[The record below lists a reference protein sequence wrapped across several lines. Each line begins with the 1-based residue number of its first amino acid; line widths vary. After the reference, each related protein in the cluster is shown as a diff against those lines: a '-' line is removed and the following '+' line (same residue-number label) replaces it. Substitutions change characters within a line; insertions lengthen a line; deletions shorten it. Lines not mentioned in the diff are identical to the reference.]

1 MNWYKQSQENKTS
14 SEFIAKIIAIAFEKL
29 EQNFK
34 IEDILKL
41 TFNNIKR
48 HSDNVDR
55 YFNEAFN
62 NLNKGMEAN
71 EILRNLGKNFNLDFF
86 GNKGD
91 SVIFD
96 PLIHKDVD
104 GGVLPGDSV
113 EIINCGFKYNGR
125 VIKRV
130 DIKK

>member
-1 MNWYKQSQENKTS
+1 MNWYKKSQENKTS

-34 IEDILKL
+34 MEDILKL

-125 VIKRV
+125 VIKRA